1 MCSHSSSSSSA
12 NQTLNELEFE
22 RGLWTAALDD
32 DLLKCQELV
41 QRGHDPS
48 QPDSSGF
55 TPLHYAV
62 RASKI
67 EIVECLLKS
76 GCEVNAQT
84 KGSKAT
90 ALHRACMKGR
100 PEIVQL
106 LLKYGC
112 NPNITDED
120 GRTALHLCNL
130 NSTPGK
136 EDCAKLLSNVTDST
150 ITDKDGKLPHS

>member
-1 MCSHSSSSSSA
+1 M
-12 NQTLNELEFE
+12 
-22 RGLWTAALDD
+22 
-32 DLLKCQELV
+32 
-41 QRGHDPS
+41 
-48 QPDSSGF
+48 
-55 TPLHYAV
+55 

-106 LLKYGC
+106 LLSKLL
-112 NPNITDED
+112 P
-120 GRTALHLCNL
+120 LSLF
-130 NSTPGK
+130 S
-136 EDCAKLLSNVTDST
+136 CAK
-150 ITDKDGKLPHS
+150 KKLFLYI

>member
-1 MCSHSSSSSSA
+1 M
-12 NQTLNELEFE
+12 
-22 RGLWTAALDD
+22 
-32 DLLKCQELV
+32 
-41 QRGHDPS
+41 
-48 QPDSSGF
+48 
-55 TPLHYAV
+55 

-106 LLKYGC
+106 LLSKLLPLSLFSCAKKIIFVYLEYGC

-136 EDCAKLLSNVTDST
+136 EDCAKLLLNVTDMS
-150 ITDKDGKLPHS
+150 IKDKDGKLP

>member
-1 MCSHSSSSSSA
+1 MQHS
-12 NQTLNELEFE
+12 F
-22 RGLWTAALDD
+22 
-32 DLLKCQELV
+32 
-41 QRGHDPS
+41 
-48 QPDSSGF
+48 F
-55 TPLHYAV
+55 TYSYAV

-106 LLKYGC
+106 LLSKLLPLSFLVQKKVIFVHLEYGC

-130 NSTPGK
+130 DSTPEK
-136 EDCAKLLSNVTDST
+136 EDCAKLLSNVTDNT
-150 ITDKDGKLPHS
+150 LTDKDGKLPHS

>member
-1 MCSHSSSSSSA
+1 M
-12 NQTLNELEFE
+12 
-22 RGLWTAALDD
+22 
-32 DLLKCQELV
+32 
-41 QRGHDPS
+41 
-48 QPDSSGF
+48 
-55 TPLHYAV
+55 

-106 LLKYGC
+106 LLSKLLPLSLFSCAKKIIFVYSEYGC

-136 EDCAKLLSNVTDST
+136 EDCAKLLSNVTDMS
-150 ITDKDGKLPHS
+150 IKDKDGKLP

>member
-1 MCSHSSSSSSA
+1 M
-12 NQTLNELEFE
+12 
-22 RGLWTAALDD
+22 
-32 DLLKCQELV
+32 
-41 QRGHDPS
+41 
-48 QPDSSGF
+48 
-55 TPLHYAV
+55 

-106 LLKYGC
+106 LLSKLLPLSLFSCAKKVIFVHLEYGC

-136 EDCAKLLSNVTDST
+136 EDCAKLLSNVTDMS
-150 ITDKDGKLPHS
+150 IKDKDGKLP

>member
-1 MCSHSSSSSSA
+1 M
-12 NQTLNELEFE
+12 
-22 RGLWTAALDD
+22 
-32 DLLKCQELV
+32 
-41 QRGHDPS
+41 
-48 QPDSSGF
+48 
-55 TPLHYAV
+55 

-106 LLKYGC
+106 LLSKLLPLSFLVQKKVIFVHLDYGC

-130 NSTPGK
+130 NSTPRK
-136 EDCAKLLSNVTDST
+136 EDCAKLLSNVTDMS
-150 ITDKDGKLPHS
+150 IKDKDGKLPYNQRYSI

>member
-1 MCSHSSSSSSA
+1 MCSHSSSSAA

-136 EDCAKLLSNVTDST
+136 EDCAKLLSNVTDMS
-150 ITDKDGKLPHS
+150 IKDKDGKLP

>member
-1 MCSHSSSSSSA
+1 MQHS
-12 NQTLNELEFE
+12 F
-22 RGLWTAALDD
+22 
-32 DLLKCQELV
+32 
-41 QRGHDPS
+41 
-48 QPDSSGF
+48 F
-55 TPLHYAV
+55 TYSYAV

-76 GCEVNAQT
+76 GGCEVNAQT

-106 LLKYGC
+106 LLSKLLPLSFLVQKKVIFVHLEYGC

-136 EDCAKLLSNVTDST
+136 EVCAKLLSNVTDMS
-150 ITDKDGKLPHS
+150 IKDKDGKLP